1 MRTVTPKNAHP
12 VPDGAERVFKG
23 IIYDV
28 YHYPQTMFDGTIR
41 TFEMLKRPDT
51 VEVLAIKDGNIVAV
65 MDEQPG
71 RSPQFTLPGGR
82 HDVESETELDCAKRE
97 LHEET
102 GLQFATWKLIFV
114 EQMFEKIDHRLYIFL
129 ATDATAEDEPH
140 VDAGGEKIMRKDISF
155 ANAKTLAEKGTDR
168 YWPNQLLKSVSSL
181 DELLTLPE
189 IA

>member
-1 MRTVTPKNAHP
+1 MRTVAPKNAHP

-28 YHYPQTMFDGTIR
+28 YHFSQKMFDGTTR

-51 VEVLAIKDGNIVAV
+51 VEVIAIKDDKIVAV

-71 RSPQFTLPGGR
+71 RAPQFTLPGGR

-102 GLQFATWKLIFV
+102 GLRFATWKLV
-114 EQMFEKIDHRLYIFL
+114 YVDQMFEKIDHRLYIFL
-129 ATDATAEDEPH
+129 ATDVVAEEEPH
-140 VDAGGEKIMRKDISF
+140 VDAGGEKIVRKDISF
-155 ANAKTLAEKGTDR
+155 ADARALAEEGSDR
-168 YWPNQLLKSVSSL
+168 YWPNQLLRGVRSL
-181 DELLTLPE
+181 EELISLPE
-189 IA
+189 IS